1 MIKET
6 HPMAETA
13 IQNTG
18 ARLGQAD
25 RLALNEADVAA
36 KVMDGEAIVMNL
48 ANGYYYSLTG
58 TGAFVLEW
66 LSGGHSL
73 AETAEALTRRY
84 AVSESAALADVVS
97 LATRLLDE
105 GLMQA
110 RGDAPV
116 EAVAPP
122 SDRSEEAYETPV
134 LESFADMADLLAL
147 DPPMPGL
154 ARTPWQDPADDA

>member
-1 MIKET
+1 
-6 HPMAETA
+6 MAEIA

-18 ARLGQAD
+18 VKLGQAD
-25 RLALNEADVAA
+25 RLALKEADVAA
-36 KVMDGEAIVMNL
+36 KVLDGEAIVMNL

-58 TGAFVLEW
+58 TGAFVLER
-66 LSGGHSL
+66 LAAGHSL
-73 AETAEALTRRY
+73 AETADALTRRY
-84 AVSESAALADVVS
+84 AVSETAALADVVA
-97 LATRLLDE
+97 LATQLLDE
-105 GLMQA
+105 GLVRS

-116 EAVAPP
+116 EAVATPA
-122 SDRSEEAYETPV
+122 DRAEDAYESPE